1 MPEEQLFL
9 RLVLHDAP
17 YSNHLQSFLLPLES
31 REQVVLEE
39 RLRPQLVLY
48 DVTYSTIRE
57 HASVALLQSFL
68 LLHESLSQVLL
79 KERSLQQL
87 TDVELLRP

>member
-9 RLVLHDAP
+9 RLFLHDAP

-68 LLHESLSQVLL
+68 LLESLSQVLL